1 MIDMMSY
8 KIQMR
13 DTVTERIHE
22 SFRRAELRD
31 RLKMVMRQE
40 INRVKNKEK

>member
-22 SFRRAELRD
+22 SFRRAALRD
-31 RLKMVMRQE
+31 RLKTVVRSE
-40 INRVKNKEK
+40 IIRAKNK